1 MQRSQNDDD
10 KPLIPLSQATE
21 QKRQEKLAYEKQMAR
36 VTLLKQTQQK
46 NLHLAKLY
54 EMAADKIENGLSVK
68 QQLRNLAEEARQ
80 LKEEDMNKRKHQI
93 KQIKRHEEEFIL
105 KRVAKQKIG
114 DSMKQSQV
122 KEYKSAIKLT
132 ISRTRD
138 CILQENQKI
147 RETLYQEEKRRK
159 ERKEEAKK
167 LDEMKSQQFYKERV
181 SYEKMIEEML
191 KKSREKLFQDEQML
205 QGRLKVRISVYCYQE
220 TQNLLS
226 KSQKKF
232 MKLQSQSVHS
242 KR

>member
-1 MQRSQNDDD
+1 MQRSQNDED
-10 KPLIPLSQATE
+10 KPLIPLPQATE
-21 QKRQEKLAYEKQMAR
+21 QKRQEKIAYEKQMAR

-54 EMAADKIENGLSVK
+54 EMAADKIENGQTVK
-68 QQLRNLAEEARQ
+68 KQLRNLAEEARQ
-80 LKEEDMNKRKHQI
+80 LKEDDMRRRKHQI
-93 KQIKRHEEEFIL
+93 KQIKKHEEEFIL
-105 KRVAKQKIG
+105 KRAAKQKIG
-114 DSMKQSQV
+114 DSMKQSSV

-132 ISRTRD
+132 LSRTRD
-138 CILQENQKI
+138 CILQDNQKI
-147 RETLYQEEKRRK
+147 RETLYQEEKKRK
-159 ERKEEAKK
+159 EKKEEAKK

-181 SYEKMIEEML
+181 SYEKMIEEKL

-205 QGRLKVRISVYCYQE
+205 QSRLQE

-232 MKLQSQSVHS
+232 MELQSQSVHS

>member
-10 KPLIPLSQATE
+10 KPLIPLPQATE

-36 VTLLKQTQQK
+36 ITLLKQTQQK

-54 EMAADKIENGLSVK
+54 EMAADKIENGQSVK
-68 QQLRNLAEEARQ
+68 KQLRNLAEEARL
-80 LKEEDMNKRKHQI
+80 LKEEDMKKRKHQI

-205 QGRLKVRISVYCYQE
+205 QSRLQE

-232 MKLQSQSVHS
+232 MELQSQSVHS